1 MNIIYNLVGA
11 ASTLVGAAFLTEVW
25 WLGFVLIMGGCIAA
39 KIGN

>member
-11 ASTLVGAAFLTEVW
+11 SAALVGAAFLTEVW
-25 WLGFVLIMGGCIAA
+25 WLGAILIMGGCIAA